1 MPAVAIA
8 LGSNLGDK
16 AANLRRAIRELSR
29 FVSVGRE
36 SSVRRTA
43 PAYLIRQPDFLN
55 MAVVG
60 ETRLP
65 PRALLKA
72 LKRIEY
78 RLGRRPALRNGPR
91 PIDLDIIFYGRQI
104 LRMSDL
110 IIPHA
115 RLAERRFVL
124 DPLAEIAPRWRHPAT
139 GLTADEMLAAL
150 AVK

>member
-1 MPAVAIA
+1 MPAVVIA
-8 LGSNLGDK
+8 LGSNLGDRV
-16 AANLRRAIRELSR
+16 ANLRRAIHELSR
-29 FVSVGRE
+29 FVSVRRE
-36 SSVRRTA
+36 SSIRRTA
-43 PAYLIRQPDFLN
+43 AAYLTRQPDFLN

-78 RLGRRPALRNGPR
+78 RLGRRPALRYGPR
-91 PIDLDIIFYGRQI
+91 PIDLDIIYYGQQT

-124 DPLAEIAPRWRHPAT
+124 EPLAEIAPRWRHPTT
-139 GLTADEMLAAL
+139 GLTADEMLSAL
-150 AVK
+150 VIK

>member
-1 MPAVAIA
+1 MPAVVIA
-8 LGSNLGDK
+8 LGSNLGDR
-16 AANLRRAIRELSR
+16 AANLRRAIGELSR
-29 FVSVGRE
+29 FVSVRRQ
-36 SSVRRTA
+36 SSVQRTA
-43 PAYLIRQPDFLN
+43 PVYVTRQPDFLN

-72 LKRIEY
+72 LKRIEF
-78 RLGRRPALRNGPR
+78 RLGRWPGLRNGPR
-91 PIDLDIIFYGRQI
+91 PVDLDIIYYGRVM
-104 LRMSDL
+104 LRTPEL
-110 IIPHA
+110 VIPHA